1 MANHNTRYR
10 LSSPRKLQGD
20 TRLTHRQRVLMY
32 ADMDSII
39 RWPSDDELRRLYAV
53 LFHERDVKALNRFD
67 ARFDL
72 EHLYPDPT
80 PGLPTVSKKE
90 TKAFFNEIWKTVRRV
105 NPSVKKVPSKEN
117 PMARFPYPGRK
128 FYRTREP
135 GAPSLTN
142 YFYTADD
149 GTVYFLK
156 RSYLEDQPKKWL
168 LRFAAKNKIF
178 VTTPTMINGTVN
190 DISLNGLVL
199 QILEKPDHLKLLVEA
214 MQKRKPSL
222 ATEDADAILSGEF
235 ITIDK

>member
-1 MANHNTRYR
+1 
-10 LSSPRKLQGD
+10 
-20 TRLTHRQRVLMY
+20 MY
-32 ADMDSII
+32 ADIGSIGK
-39 RWPSDDELRRLYAV
+39 WPSDQELRRLYSV
-53 LFHERDVKALNRFD
+53 LYHERDASALERFD

-80 PGLPTVSKKE
+80 PGLPQVTDE
-90 TKAFFNEIWKTVRRV
+90 EIRMYFNEIRKIMRRV
-105 NPSVKKVPSKEN
+105 NPYVKKVPSKVN

-128 FYRTREP
+128 YYRSKMP

-168 LRFAAKNKIF
+168 LSFARKNKIF
-178 VTTPTMINGTVN
+178 VTTPAMIKGTVD

-199 QILEKPDHLKLLVEA
+199 QILDSPKHEEALIEA
-214 MQKRKPSL
+214 MQKRKL
-222 ATEDADAILSGEF
+222 ALDAEDADAILSGEY
-235 ITIDK
+235 ITINK